1 MKHIS
6 EPEVSLY
13 ALLLERE
20 AFEKV
25 QTGEPQ
31 AKGGV
36 EVEKELSKNTYVLQA
51 DENIG
56 TVQIADEVVA
66 MIASLAATEV
76 EGVCSMAG
84 TISNEL
90 MSKVG
95 VKNLTKGVKVEV
107 TGSNVR
113 AELAIFMEYGYN
125 IPGTSRKVQ
134 ERVKNAI
141 ENMTGLNVTDVNI
154 RIAGVNMNVGK

>member
-1 MKHIS
+1 M
-6 EPEVSLY
+6 
-13 ALLLERE
+13 
-20 AFEKV
+20 
-25 QTGEPQ
+25 
-31 AKGGV
+31 
-36 EVEKELSKNTYVLQA
+36 EKETSKNTYVLQE

-95 VKNLTKGVKVEV
+95 VKSLTKGVRVEVIGSSVKVE
-107 TGSNVR
+107 
-113 AELAIFMEYGYN
+113 LAVLMEYGYN

-134 ERVKNAI
+134 ERVKSAI
-141 ENMTGLNVTDVNI
+141 ENMTGLTVTDVNI
-154 RIAGVNMNVGK
+154 RIAGVNMNSGK

>member
-1 MKHIS
+1 M
-6 EPEVSLY
+6 
-13 ALLLERE
+13 
-20 AFEKV
+20 
-25 QTGEPQ
+25 
-31 AKGGV
+31 
-36 EVEKELSKNTYVLQA
+36 EKENRNDTRNLQETG
-51 DENIG
+51 DIG

-66 MIASLAATEV
+66 MIASLATTEV

-95 VKNLTKGVKVEV
+95 VKNLTKGVRVEVIRSSVKVE
-107 TGSNVR
+107 
-113 AELAIFMEYGYN
+113 LAVLMEYGYN

-141 ENMTGLNVTDVNI
+141 ENMTGLTVTDVNI
-154 RIAGVNMNVGK
+154 RIAGVNLNVGK